1 MGQFPMR
8 NSGVMGNSLSPFS
21 LSPEMDS
28 SKQTDT
34 EEVRRIAG
42 ENRKAIE
49 RLKEEL
55 RRLKER
61 IDAEEVDERTQRI
74 SNDPTRHK

>member
-1 MGQFPMR
+1 
-8 NSGVMGNSLSPFS
+8 
-21 LSPEMDS
+21 MDS
-28 SKQTDT
+28 DKQTDMG
-34 EEVRRIAG
+34 EVRRIAG

-61 IDAEEVDERTQRI
+61 IDAEEADEKAQRV
-74 SNDPTRHK
+74 SKRSDTHK